1 MKWLNRLWWSAVLL
15 GIGLAVAVWS
25 TWEPDRQLGQLVGR
39 WAPEPSSFV
48 ELDGMQVHMRDTGPR
63 EDNLPIVL
71 LHGMSSSLHTYES
84 WQAALQ
90 GKHRVISVD
99 LPGFGLTGPSPQG
112 DYRIDAYV
120 RFVLRLLDTLNLKR
134 VILVGNALGG
144 EVAWQTAVLAPERV
158 RKLVLIDSDGYQP
171 SVLSMPLAFQIA
183 SMRGL
188 RWVSERILPR
198 SLVEA
203 SVRSVFGDPAQA
215 TKEKVDRYFELN
227 LRVGNR
233 RALFQR
239 MDQAQFGSNSAL
251 IHRVQQPTLVMWGEK
266 DEMISPDQGNL
277 FCRDIPRC
285 QLSTFPGLGHLPQEE
300 NPQATLKVFQGF
312 LAASN

>member
-1 MKWLNRLWWSAVLL
+1 MKWFKRLWWFAILMAV
-15 GIGLAVAVWS
+15 GLASYVWA
-25 TWEPDRQLGQLVGR
+25 TWETDRQLGQLVAR
-39 WAPEPSSFV
+39 WAPEPSTFL
-48 ELDGMQVHMRDTGPR
+48 ELDGMQVHIRDTGPR
-63 EDNLPIVL
+63 EDAVPIVL
-71 LHGMSSSLHTYES
+71 LHGMSSSLHSYEG

-90 GKHRVISVD
+90 TRHRVISVD

-112 DYRIDAYV
+112 DYRIDAYT
-120 RFVLRLLDTLNLKR
+120 RFVLRLLDTLGVKR

-198 SLVEA
+198 ALVES
-203 SVRSVFGDPAQA
+203 SVRSVFGDPSKA

-239 MDQAQFGSNSAL
+239 MDQAQFGSSAQL
-251 IHRVQQPTLVMWGEK
+251 IRRVQQPTLVLWGEK
-266 DEMISPDQGNL
+266 DGMISHDHGNL

-285 QLSTFPGLGHLPQEE
+285 KLVTFPNLGHLPQEE
-300 NPQATLKVFQGF
+300 DPPSTLKVLQPF
-312 LAASN
+312 LAGPP

>member
-1 MKWLNRLWWSAVLL
+1 MKWLKRLWWSAVLL
-15 GIGLAVAVWS
+15 GISLAASVWA
-25 TWEPDRQLGQLVGR
+25 TWETDRQLGDLVAR

-63 EDNLPIVL
+63 DDPYPIVL
-71 LHGMSSSLHTYES
+71 LHGMSSSLHTYED

-112 DYRIDAYV
+112 DYRIDTYT
-120 RFVLRLLDTLNLKR
+120 RFVLRLLDTLGLRR
-134 VILVGNALGG
+134 VILVGNVLGG
-144 EVAWQTAVLAPERV
+144 EVAWQTTVLAPERV

-198 SLVEA
+198 SLVES
-203 SVRSVFGDPAQA
+203 SVRSVFGDPAKA

-239 MDQAQFGSNSAL
+239 MDQAQFGGNSAL
-251 IHRVQQPTLVMWGEK
+251 IRRVQQPTLVMWGEK
-266 DEMISPDQGNL
+266 DEMISPDQGNM

-285 QLSTFPGLGHLPQEE
+285 KLVTFPGLGHLPQEE
-300 NPQATLKVFQGF
+300 NPQATLKVLLDF
-312 LAASN
+312 LAAAN